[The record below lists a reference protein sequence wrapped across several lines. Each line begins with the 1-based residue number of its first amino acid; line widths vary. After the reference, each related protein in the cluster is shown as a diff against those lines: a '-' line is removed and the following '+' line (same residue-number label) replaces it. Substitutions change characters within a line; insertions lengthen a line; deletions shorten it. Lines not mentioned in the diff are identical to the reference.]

1 LKETQTGEQKLM
13 NCQKTRESID
23 AGISKAVFASHLAN
37 CSACESYSKEL
48 SSLLSLLREQPRV
61 EAPAD
66 FDFRLKARIAR
77 AQAAQVAELD
87 SSMVPGWVSRLW
99 SGSFSWVQA
108 TAATAAV
115 ALVVSVSTYQIYQ
128 NNQVAPAIAP
138 ATPFVAMNNGTGGV
152 ENQFA
157 SVKSTAPSAPRSE
170 RPAAARQ
177 ARPTGQRTIAVETAP
192 TPIVEP
198 LSGAS
203 SMTIFNG
210 EQGRMIST
218 SSQMMLIGAEGS
230 TGGSTSSSRGLGYVP
245 SI

>member
-1 LKETQTGEQKLM
+1 M
-13 NCQKTRESID
+13 NCQKTREAID
-23 AGISKAVFASHLAN
+23 AGISKALLSSHLGDCA
-37 CSACESYSKEL
+37 ACESYSNEL

-66 FDFRLKARIAR
+66 FEFRLKARIAR
-77 AQAAQVAELD
+77 AQADQATASAL
-87 SSMVPGWVSRLW
+87 PAWATKLW

-128 NNQVAPAIAP
+128 NNQVAPA
-138 ATPFVAMNNGTGGV
+138 ATPEAPFVALHQGQTAVDSPSTAVNSSLTV
-152 ENQFA
+152 APSVAREAVRPARLAA
-157 SVKSTAPSAPRSE
+157 SVAQSPVMEAATPGVD
-170 RPAAARQ
+170 PAAA
-177 ARPTGQRTIAVETAP
+177 GN
-192 TPIVEP
+192 
-198 LSGAS
+198 
-203 SMTIFNG
+203 SMNIFNG

-230 TGGSTSSSRGLGYVP
+230 TGAGASGTRGLGYVP